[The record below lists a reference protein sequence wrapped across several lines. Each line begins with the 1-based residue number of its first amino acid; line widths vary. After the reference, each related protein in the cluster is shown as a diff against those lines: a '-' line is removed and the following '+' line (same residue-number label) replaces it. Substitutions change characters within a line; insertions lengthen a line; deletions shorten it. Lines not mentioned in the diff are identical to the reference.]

1 MTTIILSISSLITA
15 ITVIGGAIMWITNLF
30 IFKPI
35 TKQINELSNKIDTNR
50 LDELRYTILS
60 FAGDLRNGIPKTR
73 QEYETI
79 FTFHDK
85 YDILI
90 TNLNEK
96 NGYLEREMEYIK
108 KQYDNL
114 LGR

>member
-1 MTTIILSISSLITA
+1 MDFIIKISSLITA
-15 ITVIGGAIMWITNLF
+15 ISIIGGAIFWLLNAF
-30 IFKPI
+30 IFKPM
-35 TKQINELSNKIDTNR
+35 TTELKKLNDKIDTNR

-85 YDILI
+85 YDKLI
-90 TNLNEK
+90 SSLNEK
-96 NGYLEREMEYIK
+96 NGYLEMEMAYIK
-108 KQYDNL
+108 KQYDDL
-114 LGR
+114 